1 MAPTIKSMRAKHL
14 SSCTDPLTF
23 VLLERGDA
31 KGPDGA
37 IPYESLIL
45 RGLDVPPKE
54 LERAEKAVQA
64 DDVCSLQFT
73 SGTTGKPKV
82 AMLTHR

>member
-1 MAPTIKSMRAKHL
+1 MAPTIKSMHTKHL
-14 SSCTDPLTF
+14 SSSTDPLTF
-23 VLLERGDA
+23 VLMGRGDA
-31 KGPDGA
+31 NGMDGV
-37 IPYESLIL
+37 IPCESLFL
-45 RGLDVPPKE
+45 RGLDVPPKD

-64 DDVCSLQFT
+64 EDVCSLQFT

>member
-1 MAPTIKSMRAKHL
+1 MAPTIQSMRAKHL
-14 SSCTDPLTF
+14 SSSTDPLTC
-23 VLLERGDA
+23 VLLERGNS
-31 KGPDGA
+31 KGSDGT
-37 IPYESLIL
+37 ISYESLIL
-45 RGLDVPPKE
+45 RGLEVPAKD
-54 LERAEKAVQA
+54 LEGAEKAVQA

>member
-1 MAPTIKSMRAKHL
+1 MAPTIKSIRAKHH
-14 SSCTDPLTF
+14 SSSTDPLTF

-31 KGPDGA
+31 KGTDGA
-37 IPYESLIL
+37 ISYESLIL
-45 RGLDVPPKE
+45 RGLDVPAKE
-54 LERAEKAVQA
+54 LERAERTVQA
-64 DDVCSLQFT
+64 EDVCSLQFT

>member
-1 MAPTIKSMRAKHL
+1 M
-14 SSCTDPLTF
+14 
-23 VLLERGDA
+23 
-31 KGPDGA
+31 DGV
-37 IPYESLIL
+37 IPCESLFL
-45 RGLDVPPKE
+45 RGLDVPPKD

-64 DDVCSLQFT
+64 EDVCSLQFT

>member
-1 MAPTIKSMRAKHL
+1 MTPTIKSIRAKHD
-14 SSCTDPLTF
+14 SSFTDPLTF
-23 VLLERGDA
+23 VLLERGSA
-31 KGPDGA
+31 KGTVGA
-37 IPYESLIL
+37 ISYESLVL
-45 RGLDVPPKE
+45 RGLEVPPKE
-54 LERAEKAVQA
+54 LDRAEKAVQA